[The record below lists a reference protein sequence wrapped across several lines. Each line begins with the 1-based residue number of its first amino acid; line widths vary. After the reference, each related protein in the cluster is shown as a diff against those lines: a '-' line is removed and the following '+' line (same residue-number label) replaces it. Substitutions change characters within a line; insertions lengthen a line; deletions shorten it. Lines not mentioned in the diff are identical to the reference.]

1 MVLRSVL
8 VSKTFYSKCN
18 LFKLSFFFNTP
29 NNLQYSH
36 HALRFAS
43 TNLISKQFSFKFLNN
58 TLQFTLKNAK
68 NFFHSSRVN
77 SKNSINI
84 FNSQVTRSFKRTVPV
99 KVSNPQEEKSLGI
112 FKR

>member
-1 MVLRSVL
+1 MVLRSVF
-8 VSKTFYSKCN
+8 VSKAFYSKCN
-18 LFKLSFFFNTP
+18 LFKSSFFSNTP

-36 HALRFAS
+36 HALRF
-43 TNLISKQFSFKFLNN
+43 TPPNLISKQFSFKFMNN
-58 TLQFTLKNAK
+58 TLQYTLKNAT

-77 SKNSINI
+77 SKNSIKI

-99 KVSNPQEEKSLGI
+99 KVSNPQEEKSLSI